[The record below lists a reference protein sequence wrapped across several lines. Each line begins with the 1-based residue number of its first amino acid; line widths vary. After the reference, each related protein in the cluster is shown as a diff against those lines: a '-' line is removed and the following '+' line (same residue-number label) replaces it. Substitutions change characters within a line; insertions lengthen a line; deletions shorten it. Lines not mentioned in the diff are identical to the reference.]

1 MPEKATDEVDTS
13 DWSVRSL
20 LAEEEIHKLI
30 AMPREIPRR
39 MREEISEI
47 VIRELINA
55 APIEIKDLRKFVERY
70 GAFYS
75 ILSTIKNSLQW
86 TEIKELA
93 GQNKITAILA
103 AKAVLSQIFDLMENF
118 IKYQKEMEDKTDNVL
133 KKLLEEFSKIVEE
146 TLKLWGRRTE
156 GIPPE
161 GEILFPYFNDFHAK
175 EKSGEMLNEIV
186 QIGFI
191 NQISEEI
198 EKIREELDTIELLY
212 LLFPGRLWDYSLVDL
227 HREYLEHITQ
237 YSHILEQSREI
248 KKMIELLGRIE
259 LEYGSKRLTIT
270 NFGSSEVFSVGIS
283 KDIQHIL
290 PIELVKLKDNILKNV
305 FFANYSE
312 GKLLTYQ
319 LRGRYWAGGPP
330 KKRKRGPVVAL
341 VDTSGS
347 MHGEP
352 EILAKALVLS
362 IVRIMLKKDRDVKVI
377 LFSSTNQTHEIELT
391 SKTKM
396 ASEFLNFMSM
406 SFGGG
411 TDFNTALASGI
422 NVMEEKKWKSADLL
436 FITDGLSQISEE
448 ALIQK
453 WNKLKN
459 ENDARIFTII
469 IGNNTAGGLEKM
481 SDQTYI
487 LANGD
492 DWKIS
497 ESPTNI
503 IKVISNN

>member
-1 MPEKATDEVDTS
+1 LPEKTTDEVDTPE
-13 DWSVRSL
+13 WSVRSL
-20 LAEEEIHKLI
+20 LADEEIHKLI
-30 AMPREIPRR
+30 AKPREIPRR

-47 VIRELINA
+47 VIRELLNV
-55 APIEIKDLRKFVERY
+55 APIEIKDLPKFVEKY

-75 ILSTIKNSLQW
+75 ILSTIKNSPQW
-86 TEIKELA
+86 AEIKELA
-93 GQNKITAILA
+93 GKNKITAMLS
-103 AKAVLSQIFDLMENF
+103 AKTVIDQIFDLMENF
-118 IKYQKEMEDKTDNVL
+118 LKYQKEMEDKTDNIL

-146 TLKLWGRRTE
+146 TLKLWGRRNE
-156 GIPPE
+156 GMPPE
-161 GEILFPYFNDFHAK
+161 GEILFPYFNDFHKK

-198 EKIREELDTIELLY
+198 EKIRDELDTIELLY

-227 HREYLEHITQ
+227 HKEYLEHITQ
-237 YSHILEQSREI
+237 YSHILEQIREI

-283 KDIQHIL
+283 KDIQHTL
-290 PIELVKLKDNILKNV
+290 PIELVKLKDNTLRNV

-319 LRGRYWAGGPP
+319 LRGKYWAGGPP

-352 EILAKALVLS
+352 EILAKALVLA

-377 LFSSTNQTHEIELT
+377 LFSSTNQTYEIELT

-396 ASEFLNFMSM
+396 ASEFLNFMNM
-406 SFGGG
+406 SFRGG
-411 TDFNTALASGI
+411 TDFNTAFAFGI
-422 NVMEEKKWKSADLL
+422 NILEEKKWKSADLL

-448 ALIQK
+448 TLIQK
-453 WNKLKN
+453 WNKLKIG
-459 ENDARIFTII
+459 NDARIFTLI

-481 SDQTYI
+481 SDNTYI

-492 DWKIS
+492 AWKVS
-497 ESPTNI
+497 ESPSDI